1 MPTKLEPKGARFR
14 YWEMIHCFGFARS
27 ILAALTASF
36 HFHQRFFGC
45 GLKRRTACIVI
56 VDAPEMRRLQLTF
69 CHAARRTLIGLTPWC
84 DQNELSSA
92 ATSAFTIQS
101 SGEAT

>member
-1 MPTKLEPKGARFR
+1 
-14 YWEMIHCFGFARS
+14 
-27 ILAALTASF
+27 
-36 HFHQRFFGC
+36 
-45 GLKRRTACIVI
+45 VI
-56 VDAPEMRRLQLTF
+56 VDAPEMRRLQLMF